1 MVSRGC
7 GLHFTEN
14 LHFFLCNWQIVAYFH
29 AWSFPTEVTLGVK
42 NLLMKVRA
50 SIQRACLHTYPLKF
64 YIDFHRLLGPQ
75 SLLNPALGCP
85 AITVF
90 SLLTWKGTSSLLFF
104 RDRGEGQWVWQYASL
119 CPVGIKT
126 CVTGALA
133 PPNWSLNFLPA
144 RICPS
149 KLSNEDSDWLSQF
162 KRSWSRVPWGI
173 LKFMDHW
180 FFWQSVSGS
189 SLKIIF

>member
-1 MVSRGC
+1 MPGVSLQRWLWGSRTFWWKS
-7 GLHFTEN
+7 G
-14 LHFFLCNWQIVAYFH
+14 
-29 AWSFPTEVTLGVK
+29 P
-42 NLLMKVRA
+42 LLREL
-50 SIQRACLHTYPLKF
+50 CLHTYPLKF

-90 SLLTWKGTSSLLFF
+90 SLLTWKGTSSFLFF
-104 RDRGEGQWVWQYASL
+104 RDREEAQWVWQYASL

-126 CVTGALA
+126 CVAGALT
-133 PPNWSLNFLPA
+133 PPNWSLSLLPA

-149 KLSNEDSDWLSQF
+149 KLSNEDSDLLSQF
-162 KRSWSRVPWGI
+162 KLSWLRVLWGI

-180 FFWQSVSGS
+180 FFWQSVSGP